1 VLAGLAVL
9 LGVASAA
16 RTAEPPVLSLPDAVR
31 WALERNPE
39 LATLRQQHGIA
50 AAGVVIARTY
60 PFNPQLQALVMGAT
74 GQAVFNPVFVEP
86 TLRLELEVRGQ
97 GRHRR
102 AMAEAALSRTDWEIA
117 TQETLMAVRAIRAF
131 NALLYR
137 REKLHLADQAVQL
150 QEEAATL
157 AGRQVEKGLRGR
169 GDLFLA
175 RADAAEAHALRG
187 PARTAFDLAATD
199 LRRVLGAVDE
209 PLDAQ
214 GSLETA
220 TARPDPTVLEQAAL
234 QRRPEL
240 HALQLA
246 VQEAEARLR
255 LEIANRCPNPALG
268 PAFENN
274 ETSDQF
280 YGITLAWYI
289 PVFNKRR
296 GEILQ
301 RQAERARAASALEQ
315 AEVTVRM
322 DVRTA
327 LARLADAEAVIQ
339 TYRTETLPSIRTAR
353 EVIDRLF
360 LAGDPGVD
368 VLRLLDIRRRF
379 LRANDAYLDALFEL
393 SQARADLAAALADPS
408 LAFPAEPCIWH
419 SAKELPPAE
428 RHR

>member
-1 VLAGLAVL
+1 V
-9 LGVASAA
+9 SPA
-16 RTAEPPVLSLPDAVR
+16 RSVEPRVLSLPEAVR
-31 WALERNPE
+31 WALQRNPE

-60 PFNPQLQALVMGAT
+60 PFNPYLQALVMDAT
-74 GQAVFNPVFVEP
+74 GLAVFNPVFVEP
-86 TLRLELEVRGQ
+86 TLRLELEIRGQ

-102 AMAEAALSRTDWEIA
+102 AAAEAALSRTDWEIA
-117 TQETLMAVRAIRAF
+117 TQELLMAVRVVRAF

-137 REKLHLADQAVQL
+137 RDKLRLADQAVQL

-157 AGRQVEKGLRGR
+157 VGRQVEQGLRSR
-169 GDLFLA
+169 GDLYLA
-175 RADAAEAHALRG
+175 RADVAEAHALRG
-187 PARTAFDLAATD
+187 PARTAFDLAAND
-199 LRRVLGAVDE
+199 LRRLLGAVDE
-209 PLDAQ
+209 PLDVQ
-214 GSLETA
+214 GTLETA
-220 TARPDPTVLEQAAL
+220 VARPDPMVLEQAAL

-240 HALQLA
+240 QALQLA

-255 LEIANRCPNPALG
+255 LEIANRCPNPAVG
-268 PAFENN
+268 PAFEHN
-274 ETSDQF
+274 ETSDLF

-301 RQAERARAASALEQ
+301 RQAERARAVLAVEQ

-327 LARLADAEAVIQ
+327 LARLADAEAVVQ
-339 TYRTETLPSIRTAR
+339 TYRTETLPATRTAR

-360 LAGDPGVD
+360 LAQDPGVD
-368 VLRLLDIRRRF
+368 VLRLLDVRRRF
-379 LRANDAYLDALFEL
+379 LRANDVYLDALFEL
-393 SQARADLAAALADPS
+393 NQARADLAAALADPT

-419 SAKELPPAE
+419 SA
-428 RHR
+428 R